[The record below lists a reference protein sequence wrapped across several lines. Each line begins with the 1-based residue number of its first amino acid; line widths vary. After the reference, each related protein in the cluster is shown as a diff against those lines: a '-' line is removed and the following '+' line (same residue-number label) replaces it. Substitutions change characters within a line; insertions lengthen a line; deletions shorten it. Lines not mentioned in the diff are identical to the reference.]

1 VSGRRA
7 VRAAV
12 AVTLA
17 ASTGWAA
24 VAAAAGPGAAVGAGA
39 AGSGGGDRPRGDV
52 RLFAHVPAPGYPA
65 LSLVT
70 PDRVYVGTF
79 TGVAG
84 GTTGPSKV
92 FAWTHGGRL
101 VRTYTVRGQTPGGTH
116 AVQVAAQDRQG
127 RLYLLDQSPPRV
139 VRLDPRTGRQRTW
152 ATFADVPTCSSAGAP
167 QECSNTLADNPPEP
181 DYAAWLPD
189 GSMVVT
195 DYAQQ
200 LLWRVPPGG
209 GRARVWLN
217 DLQLDG
223 EEFGPAG
230 IVLRPNHRSL
240 LLMVS
245 ASIGVND
252 PDPDRTAARGAL
264 YRIRID
270 SSGHPTDL
278 ARLWRSGPGEAPDGP
293 GTRSPS
299 SPADRWGTGTRCG
312 GCRAP
317 RWTARRSRCRGTRPR
332 ARSSSATG
340 CWSRTRPTSPGT
352 PRTWWSSTSPWG
364 SAQRR
369 RTAPELQVRMKRS
382 AVRRGA
388 AVRVVRRHAGR
399 VVTGRGDRVG
409 LLVRAELRGARIGV
423 LAGEATG
430 RARPGRLWRRVLGHA
445 VALPAAGADAI
456 AAGVP
461 A

>member
-1 VSGRRA
+1 
-7 VRAAV
+7 
-12 AVTLA
+12 
-17 ASTGWAA
+17 
-24 VAAAAGPGAAVGAGA
+24 
-39 AGSGGGDRPRGDV
+39 
-52 RLFAHVPAPGYPA
+52 
-65 LSLVT
+65 
-70 PDRVYVGTF
+70 
-79 TGVAG
+79 
-84 GTTGPSKV
+84 
-92 FAWTHGGRL
+92 
-101 VRTYTVRGQTPGGTH
+101 
-116 AVQVAAQDRQG
+116 
-127 RLYLLDQSPPRV
+127 

-278 ARLWRSGPGEAPDGP
+278 ARLWRSGPGEAPDGFALARSGHVYVALSGPAGNAVAELARGPLGHWHEVWRVP
-293 GTRSPS
+293 GT
-299 SPADRWGTGTRCG
+299 AVDG
-312 GCRAP
+312 
-317 RWTARRSRCRGTRPR
+317 
-332 ARSSSATG
+332 ATQPVP
-340 CWSRTRPTSPGT
+340 WDTPTS
-352 PRTWWSSTSPWG
+352 
-364 SAQRR
+364 AQF
-369 RTAPELQVRMKRS
+369 L
-382 AVRRGA
+382 
-388 AVRVVRRHAGR
+388 
-399 VVTGRGDRVG
+399 GDR
-409 LLVRAELRGARIGV
+409 LLVTNQAYFTGNTADMVVFDVAVGERAAPSY
-423 LAGEATG
+423 
-430 RARPGRLWRRVLGHA
+430 RP
-445 VALPAAGADAI
+445 
-456 AAGVP
+456 
-461 A
+461 